1 MNPNGVPMFQSLL
14 YDNLTPLE
22 KPTPYKEGG
31 KGPAFSTFTGFD
43 DRKKAF
49 SFLLQFD
56 KAYAGR
62 NFTEAFK
69 NFASPWLRNEF
80 EAVVMTEWHQRDVAN
95 CKNLDDYN
103 RKFWKALLPVTSYK
117 FVPLTK
123 QIEKYYCGLYKGL
136 TKVTTLTQLIE
147 VANTG
152 NEGAAAQP
160 IPILPPP
167 SLPDPPASPV
177 ITPST
182 SHPVPPIQPPDVS
195 PDHALSD
202 SDSDLDVADATSEVD
217 LAPPRREK
225 RIPGWLYSTVGD
237 VDAAGICKVIPEQFS
252 GSKEVVPLDFK
263 KAFVSDKDMVG
274 QEKLQGMTL
283 KQLAAAAPPAMPM
296 TEEVS
301 FEFRKQRFV
310 FSPELQRFQKL
321 PYPSKDSF
329 GTYCKST
336 GYGSEAKASAA
347 ANKWGRNMFEFP
359 QPTFQKLMK
368 EHCMEPFFV
377 FQVFCVGLWCL
388 DEYWYYSIFTLF
400 MLVLFE
406 STVVKSRIR
415 TLAELRRVRVDSQT
429 LMVHRGGKWVKLS
442 GIDLLPGDVVSIG
455 RPIGSGAED
464 RTVPADML
472 LLAGSA
478 ITNEAL
484 LTGESTPQ
492 WKVSIIGRQSGEM
505 LSLKRDKNHV
515 LFGGTKIL
523 QHTAD
528 KNGHL
533 KTPDGGC
540 LAIVL
545 RTGFETSQ
553 GKLMRTILFSTERV
567 TANNWESG
575 LFICFLVIFALV
587 AAGYVLKKGLEDP
600 SRSKYKL
607 FLNCSL
613 IITSVIPP
621 ELPMEL
627 SIAVNTSLIALARKG
642 IFCTEPFRIPFAGK
656 VDVCCFDKTGTL
668 TSDDMEFHGVVS
680 LNGREE
686 LESDPSIISE
696 QAVQVLAACHS
707 LVFVDSKLVGDPLE
721 KAALKGIDWAYT
733 SDEKAIPRK
742 GNYQPVQ
749 ILRRNHFASHLKRM
763 STVVRVQDSY
773 FSFVKGAP
781 EVIQER
787 LTEVD
792 PKYVEAYKYY
802 TCQGSRVLALAYK
815 SLPEMPVSELRNL
828 DREFVESGLSFAGFA
843 VFACPL
849 RNDSASVLKELKNS
863 SHDLVS

>member
-1 MNPNGVPMFQSLL
+1 MGCPVDGKVVRCVELYKWRATPQRLDVWPFALL
-14 YDNLTPLE
+14 YLCWMLLAIPRLDFMDALIILGGIAILHILTLL
-22 KPTPYKEGG
+22 
-31 KGPAFSTFTGFD
+31 FSAWSVDFRCFV
-43 DRKKAF
+43 
-49 SFLLQFD
+49 Q
-56 KAYAGR
+56 
-62 NFTEAFK
+62 
-69 NFASPWLRNEF
+69 ASK
-80 EAVVMTEWHQRDVAN
+80 VRDVHEA
-95 CKNLDDYN
+95 K
-103 RKFWKALLPVTSYK
+103 
-117 FVPLTK
+117 
-123 QIEKYYCGLYKGL
+123 
-136 TKVTTLTQLIE
+136 
-147 VANTG
+147 
-152 NEGAAAQP
+152 
-160 IPILPPP
+160 
-167 SLPDPPASPV
+167 
-177 ITPST
+177 
-182 SHPVPPIQPPDVS
+182 
-195 PDHALSD
+195 
-202 SDSDLDVADATSEVD
+202 
-217 LAPPRREK
+217 
-225 RIPGWLYSTVGD
+225 
-237 VDAAGICKVIPEQFS
+237 ICKVIPEKFS
-252 GSKEVVPLDFK
+252 GSKEVVPLDQK
-263 KAFVSDKDMVG
+263 KALAGDKDTVG
-274 QEKLQGMTL
+274 RESQQGLTL
-283 KQLAAAAPPAMPM
+283 KQLAAASPSALPLPD
-296 TEEVS
+296 EIS
-301 FEFRKQRFV
+301 FEFRKQKFV
-310 FSPELQRFQKL
+310 FSKELERFQKQ

-329 GTYCKST
+329 GNYAKSS
-336 GYGSEAKASAA
+336 GYGSEAKALAA
-347 ANKWGRNMFEFP
+347 ANKWGRNIFEFP

-400 MLVLFE
+400 MLILFE

-415 TLAELRRVRVDSQT
+415 TLSELRRVNVDSQV

-455 RPIGSGAED
+455 RPVGQGAEE

-472 LLAGSA
+472 LLAGSV

-492 WKVSIIGRQSGEM
+492 WKVSIIGRNSGEA

-523 QHTAD
+523 QHSAD
-528 KNGHL
+528 KSGHL

-575 LFICFLVIFALV
+575 LFICFLVVFALV

-627 SIAVNTSLIALARKG
+627 SIAVNTSLIALARRG
-642 IFCTEPFRIPFAGK
+642 IYCTEPFRIPFAGK

-668 TSDDMEFHGVVS
+668 TSDDMEFRGVVS
-680 LNGREE
+680 LNGSEE
-686 LESDPSIISE
+686 LETDSSSISE
-696 QAVQVLAACHS
+696 QAVQILAACHA
-707 LVFVDSKLVGDPLE
+707 LVFVDNKLVGDPLE

-733 SDEKAIPRK
+733 SDERAVPRK

-749 ILRRNHFASHLKRM
+749 ILQRHHFASYLKRM

-792 PKYVEAYKYY
+792 PKYVEAYKHY

-815 SLPEMPVSELRNL
+815 MLPDMPVGELRNL
-828 DREFVESGLSFAGFA
+828 DRESVESGLSFAGFA

-849 RNDSASVLKELKNS
+849 RNDSADVLKQLKNS
-863 SHDLVS
+863 SHDLVMITGDQALTACHVATQVHILCNRVLILTLRKENGSFEWLSPDEKEQLSFKYSKPSKMRRWQPYLALMIFVSLEIVLQRCKELEHCNWLFLL